1 MNRLYVNSFVEKKI
15 KRGVQLLDSKDFQP
29 LDIDDQVVDIFNQSK
44 QFLGTGYLS
53 LQNKGIG
60 WFLSSD
66 KVSLT
71 EDFLVNL
78 ITTAKIKRQSFEN
91 SSLTTAYRLFNQ
103 DGDNLGGITI
113 DRYAVFVVF
122 SWYNTFIY
130 EHRM

>member
-1 MNRLYVNSFVEKKI
+1 M
-15 KRGVQLLDSKDFQP
+15 
-29 LDIDDQVVDIFNQSK
+29 
-44 QFLGTGYLS
+44 
-53 LQNKGIG
+53 
-60 WFLSSD
+60 SSD

-103 DGDNLGGITI
+103 DGDNLGGMTI
-113 DRYAVFVVF
+113 DRYADFVVF

-130 EHRM
+130 EHRDVIISAFQKVYPDILGGYEKIRFKGLDYKSAHVYGQQAQENITILEKGPSGRIL